1 MTIQQLSRYVSA
13 AIIGLIGI
21 GGLVAFYG
29 VNEIRFGGAMQL
41 ENERMAAFEAAI
53 NPPPAYLL
61 EPFMEVNLMANNP
74 DNLAEHAEYLGR
86 QKREWQ
92 AATEAWAA
100 SELDEDLKR
109 GLAETTATHGAEFWN
124 IVERELIPAIRNDEM
139 GRARAILRELLMV
152 YRAHR
157 GAVDQLLAD
166 TAARRDA
173 LDTESAGT
181 VATITTILVALGLI
195 LAAALIACFAM
206 VTRKVLRPL
215 GETAG
220 VMEAMASGDLEVGRT
235 HTHRDD
241 EIGTMTRAIEQF
253 RASLKAD
260 KERSAAQAHVVE
272 TLSGALGKLS
282 DGDLVHRIDD
292 SVTGEHAAIREAYNT
307 SIGKLAAMIA
317 SVRSSSASVRT
328 GSDEIRVASE
338 DLSNRN
344 EEQAASLEE
353 TAASMS
359 QVTGLVKKSAENAK
373 SAQEAMGRTHKQA
386 TEGGEVVARAVD
398 AMAAIESSAQE
409 ITQIIELIDGI
420 AFQTNLLALN
430 AGVEAARAGEAG
442 KGFAVVANE
451 VRGLAQRSA
460 DAARDIKA
468 LIDKSTAHV
477 GDGVNLVGETGTLL
491 GEIVAQIGKVT
502 AQVDDIAEMAASQ
515 AVNLEQVNSSVGTM
529 DQMTQQNAAMVEET
543 TASARSLADE
553 ARRLG
558 DLVAQF
564 RTGED
569 APAAAALAPATRPA
583 PARPAV
589 QPRRAAPQPAP
600 APATSGNLALKPEPA
615 EEMPVAPAEIEEQD
629 WSEF

>member
-1 MTIQQLSRYVSA
+1 MTIQKLSRYVSV
-13 AIIGLIGI
+13 AIIGLIGV

-29 VNEIRFGGAMQL
+29 VNQIRFGGEMQL

-74 DNLAEHAEYLGR
+74 ENFAEHAQYLAR

-100 SELDEDLKR
+100 SELDGDLKA
-109 GLAETTATHGAEFWN
+109 GLAATTRDDGSRFWTK
-124 IVERELIPAIRNDEM
+124 IEGELLPAIKREDIA
-139 GRARAILRELLMV
+139 GSRRALRELLMI
-152 YRAHR
+152 YRDHR
-157 GAVDQLLAD
+157 GAIDQLLGQA
-166 TAARRDA
+166 AARRDA
-173 LDTESAGT
+173 LDEESGST
-181 VATITTILVALGLI
+181 VTTISIVLIALALI
-195 LAAALIACFAM
+195 LAGTLIGCFAM
-206 VTRKVLRPL
+206 MSRKVLRPL
-215 GETAG
+215 GDTAK
-220 VMEAMASGDLEVGRT
+220 VMERLAGGDLEAGRKT
-235 HTHRDD
+235 THRED

-253 RASLKAD
+253 RSSLKAD
-260 KERSAAQAHVVE
+260 RERSSAQAHVVE
-272 TLSGALGKLS
+272 RLSQALGRLS
-282 DGDLVHRIDD
+282 DGDLTHRIDD
-292 SVTGEHAAIREAYNT
+292 SVRGEHGAIREAYNT
-307 SIGKLAAMIA
+307 SIEKLARMIA
-317 SVRSSSASVRT
+317 SVRSSAGSVRT

-359 QVTGLVKKSAENAK
+359 QVTSLVRKSAENAK
-373 SAQEAMGRTHKQA
+373 EAQESMGQTHRQA
-386 TEGGEVVARAVD
+386 TEGGEVVARAVE
-398 AMAAIESSAQE
+398 AMAAIENSAQE

-468 LIDKSTAHV
+468 LIDKSTSHV

-491 GEIVAQIGKVT
+491 GEIVSQIGKVT

-564 RTGED
+564 HVGATTRMEVSAGAQPTPMPASRTFS
-569 APAAAALAPATRPA
+569 PSSPSRH
-583 PARPAV
+583 
-589 QPRRAAPQPAP
+589 
-600 APATSGNLALKPEPA
+600 ATSGNLALKTAVHGAQEPV
-615 EEMPVAPAEIEEQD
+615 PGSDFEEQD

>member
-1 MTIQQLSRYVSA
+1 MTLEKLSRYASI
-13 AIIGLIGI
+13 AIIGLLGV

-29 VNEIRFGGAMQL
+29 VNQIRFGGEIQL
-41 ENERMAAFEAAI
+41 ENERMAEFQATI

-61 EPFMEVNLMANNP
+61 EPFMEANLMANNP
-74 DNLAEHAEYLGR
+74 DNFAEHAEYLAR
-86 QKREWQ
+86 QKRNWQ
-92 AATEAWAA
+92 AATDAIAA
-100 SELDEDLKR
+100 SELNEDLKAS
-109 GLAETTATHGAEFWN
+109 LAATTATHGSEFWRK
-124 IVERELIPAIRNDEM
+124 IESELLPAIKAEDT
-139 GRARAILRELLMV
+139 ARTRRTVRELLTI
-152 YRAHR
+152 YRGHR
-157 GAVDQLLAD
+157 AAIDQLLAE
-166 TAARRDA
+166 TGTQRDK
-173 LDTESAGT
+173 LDQESSIT
-181 VATITTILVALGLI
+181 VTTVSTILIALGLLI
-195 LAAALIACFAM
+195 AGAMIACFSM
-206 VTRKVLRPL
+206 VNLNILRPL
-215 GETAG
+215 SDTAN
-220 VMEAMASGDLEVGRT
+220 VMERLAGGDLEVGRT
-235 HTHRDD
+235 HSHRDD
-241 EIGTMTRAIEQF
+241 EIGMMTRAIESF

-260 KERSAAQAHVVE
+260 KQRSEEQVHVVE
-272 TLSGALGKLS
+272 TLSSALGKLS
-282 DGDLVHRIDD
+282 DGDLAHRIDD
-292 SVTGEHAAIREAYNT
+292 SLKGEHAQIREAYNS
-307 SIGKLAAMIA
+307 SISKLAAMIG
-317 SVRSSSASVRT
+317 SVRSSASSVRT
-328 GSDEIRVASE
+328 GSDEIRIASE

-359 QVTGLVKKSAENAK
+359 QVTSLVRKSAENAK
-373 SAQEAMGRTHKQA
+373 GAQEAMGHTHRQA
-386 TEGGEVVARAVD
+386 AEGGEVVAKAVE
-398 AMAAIESSAQE
+398 AMAAIESSAKE

-491 GEIVAQIGKVT
+491 GEIVSQIGKVT

-543 TASARSLADE
+543 TASARSLAEE

-564 RTGED
+564 HVGGTPGEPVLARHEPRAATPLPRRAMPVAT
-569 APAAAALAPATRPA
+569 APAAR
-583 PARPAV
+583 
-589 QPRRAAPQPAP
+589 
-600 APATSGNLALKPEPA
+600 GNLALKREPEPA
-615 EEMPVAPAEIEEQD
+615 VTPEPDEQD